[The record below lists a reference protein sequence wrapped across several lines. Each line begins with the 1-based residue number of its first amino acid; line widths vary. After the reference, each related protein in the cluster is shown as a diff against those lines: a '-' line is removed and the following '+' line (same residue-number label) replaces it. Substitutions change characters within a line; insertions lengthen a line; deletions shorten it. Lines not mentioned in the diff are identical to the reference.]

1 MEAAHGAT
9 HKRNSY
15 LRALYWRIAARRG
28 TKKALFAV
36 AHAILVIIY
45 HLLSRRVSYEDLG
58 ENHFDERER
67 QAIQKRLVRRLEKPG
82 YEVSLQSGT
91 PAA

>member
-9 HKRNSY
+9 HRKDSY

-28 TKKALFAV
+28 NKKALFAV
-36 AHAILVIIY
+36 AHAILGIIY
-45 HLLSRRVSYEDLG
+45 DVLSRKTGYEDLG

-67 QAIQKRLVRRLEKPG
+67 QAVQKRLVRRLEKLG
-82 YEVSLQSGT
+82 YQVSLEAAP